1 VRINNTRQAVEKTYR
16 TEMLI
21 QWLLMLLLVTNDV
34 SGVIQLTGAGATVPS
49 NVFVAWMAA
58 YRALRSPFVDVRL
71 SYHARG
77 SGFGKRE
84 MAASS
89 VSYAATE
96 SLLADDDYDKNP
108 DLQMFPVLAG
118 SASS

>member
-1 VRINNTRQAVEKTYR
+1 
-16 TEMLI
+16 MLI
-21 QWLLMLLLVTNDV
+21 LGLLMLLLITNDV
-34 SGVIQLTGAGATVPS
+34 SGVIHLAGAGATVPTS
-49 NVFVAWMAA
+49 VFVAWKAA

-84 MAASS
+84 IAAGS

-96 SLLADDDYDKNP
+96 SLLADDDYAENP

-118 SASS
+118 SASYMHVIIILQHSS